1 VSFSNITKI
10 TSLNIFVHILIATIK
25 IDPLPFMTDFRI
37 KSTARDASFA
47 SVISIAA
54 VIVDADDKASDNFL
68 MFIPTNLL
76 ANVMIMLLELL
87 KTLNDCS
94 TVVSPR
100 SLMLDHKRSSSNCSA
115 FDRSAC
121 NNRSF
126 AICVLL

>member
-1 VSFSNITKI
+1 
-10 TSLNIFVHILIATIK
+10 
-25 IDPLPFMTDFRI
+25 MTDFRI
-37 KSTARDASFA
+37 KSTARDASFG

-76 ANVMIMLLELL
+76 AKVMIMLLELL
-87 KTLNDCS
+87 KTLNDRS
-94 TVVSPR
+94 TDVLQR